1 MTSLTVVIP
10 SFNTRS
16 ALRSCIE
23 TLKTT
28 LPMSSEIVVVDRCSS
43 DGSVRMLAE
52 QFRHVRLIKNSV
64 NNGLASAVNQ
74 GIEAA
79 RGAYVLLLDP
89 RTQVVGPAI
98 RTMLA
103 FLEQNLRY
111 GACTPRVTEQD
122 GTTQRSVCR
131 FPSLWTPLFVGT
143 PLERLFPDNR
153 EQRRY
158 LALDFDYEAD
168 ADVEHAPLACLLM
181 RRKAL
186 KRSKPLDERL
196 GRHFD
201 GLDLCR
207 RLCDSS
213 WRIRYLSQIHVV
225 FAGEIDTLVSEAAE
239 DRADRDRLAYF
250 RKHHGRAAG
259 AWLKA
264 CVAIS
269 VLDVCVR
276 EFWRRA
282 EGNPEESLMPLWDS
296 FQVFMKH

>member
-1 MTSLTVVIP
+1 MSTLSVVIP
-10 SFNTRS
+10 SFNSRIP
-16 ALRSCIE
+16 LRSCLE
-23 TLKTT
+23 SLKTT
-28 LPMSSEIVVVDRCSS
+28 LPMSSEIVVVDQGSS
-43 DGSVRMLAE
+43 DGTVRMLAE
-52 QFRHVRLIKNSV
+52 HFQHVRLIKNTT
-64 NNGLASAVNQ
+64 NHGLAGAVNQ

-79 RGAYVLLLDP
+79 RGAYVVLLDP
-89 RTQVVGPAI
+89 RTLVFGNTLRA
-98 RTMLA
+98 MLA

-111 GACTPRVTEQD
+111 GACTPRVTDPE

-131 FPSLWTPLFVGT
+131 FPSLWTPMFVGT
-143 PLERLFPDNR
+143 PFERFFPDNR
-153 EQRRY
+153 ESRRY
-158 LALDFDYEAD
+158 LALDFDYED
-168 ADVEHAPLACLLM
+168 DGDVEHAPLACLMM

-186 KRSKPLDERL
+186 KRTKPLDEAF

-213 WRIRYLSQIHVV
+213 WRIRYLSQIHVAYQGDV
-225 FAGEIDTLVSEAAE
+225 DTLVSEAPE
-239 DRADRDRLAYF
+239 ERADRDRLAYF

-259 AWLKA
+259 AWVKA
-264 CVAIS
+264 WVALT

-282 EGNPEESLMPLWDS
+282 EGNPEESLAPLWYS